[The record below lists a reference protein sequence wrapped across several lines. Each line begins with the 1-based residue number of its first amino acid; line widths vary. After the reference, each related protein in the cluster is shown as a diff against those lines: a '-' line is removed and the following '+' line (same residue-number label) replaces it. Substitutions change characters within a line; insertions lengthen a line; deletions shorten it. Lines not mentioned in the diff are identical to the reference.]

1 LSNKILQLQKEEE
14 EKQTI
19 KAFILFVKLLLLSK
33 NTLTNPNLIYQ
44 TFLQL
49 KKNVFREK
57 RFCIRRQDV
66 FVHNAF
72 LMNQFFLSS
81 SSSSSSS
88 SSCTQTSFLLHFT
101 EKDFAL
107 CLQLLLHSAT
117 PNKKKHKKL
126 VVKKASKNTFSCYK
140 NQIHFRLV

>member
-1 LSNKILQLQKEEE
+1 LQTKKKTHHPLSFSFQKKLLSNKILQLQKEEE

-57 RFCIRRQDV
+57 RRD
-66 FVHNAF
+66 FV
-72 LMNQFFLSS
+72 
-81 SSSSSSS
+81 
-88 SSCTQTSFLLHFT
+88 
-101 EKDFAL
+101 
-107 CLQLLLHSAT
+107 
-117 PNKKKHKKL
+117 
-126 VVKKASKNTFSCYK
+126 
-140 NQIHFRLV
+140 